1 MRALVTGVT
10 RGIGRAMVDHLV
22 AGGWEVAAVARR
34 EPELRALAESW
45 GSMVVPYVADVTDA
59 ARMAR
64 VAADADALDLVVA
77 NAGALTATGAFWEAD
92 LAEWWRGFEV
102 NTLGVV
108 ATARAVLPAM
118 VARGSGRLVL
128 MTSGIGNV
136 PGPWTTQYAA
146 SKAAVTRLGES
157 LAAELDG
164 TGVRCFH
171 ISPGMVR
178 TDMTDWPEELVARR
192 PDLAEIPDEAWT
204 PVERV
209 LTLLVR
215 IADGSLD
222 ALSGR
227 FLHATDDPD
236 ALLVALEETGERA
249 RTLRLAAAHEGD
261 PLAR

>member
-22 AGGWEVAAVARR
+22 AGGWEVAAVGRR
-34 EPELRALAESW
+34 EPELRELAESW
-45 GSMVVPYVADVTDA
+45 GPRVVPYVADVTDA
-59 ARMAR
+59 GRLAR
-64 VAADADALDLVVA
+64 VAADADPLDLVVA
-77 NAGALTATGAFWEAD
+77 NAGALTASGRFWEAD
-92 LAEWWRGFEV
+92 LGEWWRGFEV

-128 MTSGIGNV
+128 MTSGIGNA
-136 PGPWTTQYAA
+136 PGPWSSQYAA
-146 SKAAVTRLGES
+146 SKAAVTRFGES

-171 ISPGMVR
+171 ISPGTVR
-178 TDMTDWPEELVARR
+178 TDMTSWPAELLRHR
-192 PDLAEIPDEAWT
+192 PDLAELPDDAWT
-204 PVERV
+204 PVDRV
-209 LTLLVR
+209 LTLLDR

-222 ALSGR
+222 PLAGR
-227 FLHATDDPD
+227 FVHATDDPET
-236 ALLVALEETGERA
+236 LLGAVEATGPRA
-249 RTLRLAAAHEGD
+249 RTLRLAAAYDGD

>member
-10 RGIGRAMVDHLV
+10 RGIGRTMVDHLV
-22 AGGWEVAAVARR
+22 AGGWEVAAVGRR
-34 EPELRALAESW
+34 EDELRDLAVGW
-45 GSMVVPYVADVTDA
+45 GPSVVPYVADVTDA
-59 ARMAR
+59 ARMR
-64 VAADADALDLVVA
+64 QVAADAEALDLVVA
-77 NAGALTATGAFWEAD
+77 NAGALTASGRFWEVD
-92 LAEWWRGFEV
+92 LGEWWRGFEV

-118 VARGSGRLVL
+118 VARGGGRLVL
-128 MTSGIGNV
+128 MTSGIGNA
-136 PGPWTTQYAA
+136 PGPWSSQYAA
-146 SKAAVTRLGES
+146 SKAAVTRFGES
-157 LAAELDG
+157 VAAELDG

-178 TDMTDWPEELVARR
+178 TDMTVWPEELVARR
-192 PDLAEIPDEAWT
+192 PDLGEIPDEAWT

-209 LTLLVR
+209 LTLLDR

-222 ALSGR
+222 DLTGR

-236 ALLVALEETGERA
+236 ALIAAVAATGEKA
-249 RTLRLAAAHEGD
+249 RTLRLAAAHDGD